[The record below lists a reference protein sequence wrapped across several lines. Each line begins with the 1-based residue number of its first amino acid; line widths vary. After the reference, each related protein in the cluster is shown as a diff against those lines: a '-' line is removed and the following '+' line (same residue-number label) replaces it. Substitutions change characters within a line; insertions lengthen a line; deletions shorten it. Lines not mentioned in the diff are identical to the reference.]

1 MGIVFGD
8 IGTSP
13 LYTLNVAA
21 KAASSG
27 GSIAPEAVVGIV
39 SLIFWSLIIVIS
51 IKYAILI
58 MRADNH
64 GEGGILAL
72 LALVS
77 PQRARTSR
85 RHAAM
90 VLVGLIGATLLY
102 GDGAITPAIS
112 VLSAIEGIK
121 VYAPHLDRFVVPITV
136 AILIALF
143 MVQRKGTAFVGG
155 LFGPVML
162 VWFVVIGVL
171 GVASIARAPAIL
183 AAASPLPAITYLWH
197 IGPLAFV
204 VIGGA
209 FLAVTGGEA
218 FYADMGHFGAWP
230 IRLAWFT
237 VALPALTL
245 SYFGQG
251 ALLLRR
257 PGAIESP
264 FYELAPQWAHY
275 GLVVLSTF
283 ATVIASQSII
293 SGAYSMTQ
301 QAIRLGFLPRMN
313 VIHTTGTEIGQI
325 YVPLVNWALAAATLA
340 AVIGFGSSDALAG
353 AFGIAVSLLMAI
365 TTMMA
370 TFVALQWGVNPAI
383 VAVVNGSLLALDLL
397 FFASTST
404 KLLEGGWF
412 PLLIAFGVSFL
423 MITWRKGEQI
433 MDTVR
438 LALRQSS
445 QQFIAGLQRDPPL
458 RLPGTAVVL
467 GRMAQGVP
475 LMLTQNVR
483 HNHVLY
489 EHTLLVAVSIA
500 EVPRVPDAER
510 VTVTQLAAGL
520 TRIELRYGFM
530 ERPDVPQGLATAAA
544 QGKVVLPNPDS
555 MTYFTG
561 HETIVALGRSPLMA
575 RWREA
580 LFAFMHRNAQRP
592 AAYFS
597 IPWSQ
602 VMEIGVEFEI

>member
-21 KAASSG
+21 KAASPG
-27 GSIAPEAVVGIV
+27 GSVVPEAAVGIV

-51 IKYAILI
+51 VKYAVLI

-90 VLVGLIGATLLY
+90 VLVGLVGATLLY

-143 MVQRKGTAFVGG
+143 MVQRKGTSFIGG
-155 LFGPVML
+155 MFGPVMF
-162 VWFVVIGVL
+162 VWFAVIGVL
-171 GVASIARAPAIL
+171 GVVSIVRTPAIL
-183 AAASPLPAITYLWH
+183 AALSPLAAIDYLWH

-218 FYADMGHFGAWP
+218 FYADMGHFGAGP
-230 IRLAWFT
+230 IRYAWFT
-237 VALPALTL
+237 VALPALAL

-251 ALLLRR
+251 ALLLRQ
-257 PGAIESP
+257 PTAIESP
-264 FYELAPQWAHY
+264 FYALAPQWAHY
-275 GLVVLSTF
+275 GLVVLSTL

-301 QAIRLGFLPRMN
+301 QAIRLGFLPRLT

-412 PLLIAFGVSFL
+412 PLLIAFVVSFL
-423 MITWRKGEQI
+423 MITWRRGEQI
-433 MDTVR
+433 MDTAR
-438 LALRQSS
+438 LAVRQST
-445 QQFIAGLQRDPPL
+445 QQFIGALRSDPPL

-489 EHTLLVAVSIA
+489 EHTLLVAVNI
-500 EVPRVPDAER
+500 EEIPRVTEAER
-510 VTVTQLAAGL
+510 VTVTELCDGL

-530 ERPDVPQGLATAAA
+530 ERPDVPQGLAIAVA
-544 QGKVVLPNPDS
+544 QGKIALPDPNA

-561 HETIVALGRSPLMA
+561 HETIVALGRSPVMA